1 MSHRN
6 RDIFAHGVWT
16 IVCSFLHTG
25 GVQECANLYRLDD
38 GSRSLRDLFH
48 RGNRCIDVPSA
59 KREGVYFGFQGEIN
73 PVETDELSSK
83 VFIPHTTLL
92 FKLLKAT
99 SH

>member
-1 MSHRN
+1 MTAQYRIH
-6 RDIFAHGVWT
+6 
-16 IVCSFLHTG
+16 
-25 GVQECANLYRLDD
+25 YRLDD
-38 GSRSLRDLFH
+38 ESRQIRDLER

>member
-1 MSHRN
+1 MYVTCNYYSMIGCPGTIRHT
-6 RDIFAHGVWT
+6 HGT
-16 IVCSFLHTG
+16 T
-25 GVQECANLYRLDD
+25 YRLDD

>member
-1 MSHRN
+1 MLFDLEGISSQVAAVGNTNYHKN
-6 RDIFAHGVWT
+6 
-16 IVCSFLHTG
+16 CYK
-25 GVQECANLYRLDD
+25 YRLDD